1 MHLWKENQLPNFPQF
16 ETVVGK
22 NATWQMK
29 VTGYVYEY
37 VLHLISG
44 KTGVISFWVLT
55 AGRAQKVNVVRGRSS
70 VFQTYIRYL
79 IKQVTLSELASKKC
93 PNINNYKYK

>member
-29 VTGYVYEY
+29 VIGYVYQY

-44 KTGVISFWVLT
+44 
-55 AGRAQKVNVVRGRSS
+55 
-70 VFQTYIRYL
+70 
-79 IKQVTLSELASKKC
+79 
-93 PNINNYKYK
+93 